1 LSVEQLAKV
10 EPNYLFEELQ
20 KRPIKRDV
28 KFRLLAQIASKDGQI
43 NDLTEIWPEDRKVVE
58 LGIISLESVVPY
70 NATAEKMF
78 AFNPLILLDGSHSVM
93 MLCC

>member
-43 NDLTEIWPEDRKVVE
+43 NDLTEI
-58 LGIISLESVVPY
+58 
-70 NATAEKMF
+70 
-78 AFNPLILLDGSHSVM
+78 
-93 MLCC
+93 